1 MNSESELSIN
11 FVTGERLK
19 WLISL
24 DQNGKWVVMV
34 LVVHHNNRP
43 YSHRR
48 KEGF

>member
-11 FVTGERLK
+11 SVTSERLK

-34 LVVHHNNRP
+34 LETHHNNRL
-43 YSHRR
+43 YSYQR
-48 KEGF
+48 KERF